1 MQENYLISIIGR
13 QQVDDQTGEVEVT
26 TLGSY
31 VKKGNSRYI
40 VYKEYDA
47 EDSGNTPRTSV
58 LKVDG
63 NSRVTLM
70 RGGADSTRL
79 ILENGKRHVCPY
91 ETGYGCMM
99 IGVFTSK
106 VKSEL
111 DDLGGKL
118 EVNYTLDINS
128 NLSSMNEIYITV
140 KEANSKDVKTCATG
154 NQ

>member
-13 QQVDDQTGEVEVT
+13 QQVDDQTGEIEVT

-31 VKKGNSRYI
+31 VKKGDSRYI
-40 VYKEYDA
+40 VYKEYNE

-118 EVNYTLDINS
+118 EVKYTLDINS

-140 KEANSKDVKTCATG
+140 KEANSKDVKTSATG